1 MPAAKDELTQPELL
15 YQTVENDILKKIVS
29 GELPGGSQIPTETEL
44 CKQYKV
50 SRITV
55 RRAVQNLIDQNL
67 LYRLRGKG
75 TFVNPSKLTL
85 KRGTSTIF
93 NLSSGPQYGDKTT
106 KSILETGLIKA
117 DAHIVRELKIDNGTV
132 VQRVA
137 RLVYIENAPCAIDT
151 VYATQGTLPGLLELL
166 TDNAS
171 LFDLIANHY
180 SIATGIEKLKIT
192 AGIAGL
198 QEANLLGYI
207 VGAPVSVV
215 EHVTYACDE
224 MPLHYSKTV
233 WRADASSFE
242 FSISKDGRLL

>member
-1 MPAAKDELTQPELL
+1 MPAAKDEFTQPELL

-55 RRAVQNLIDQNL
+55 RRAVQNLIDQSL

-93 NLSSGPQYGDKTT
+93 NLSADPQYGDKTT

-117 DAHIVRELKIDNGTV
+117 DAHIARELKIDNGTV

-137 RLVYIENAPCAIDT
+137 RLVYIENAPLRHRHRLC
-151 VYATQGTLPGLLELL
+151 
-166 TDNAS
+166 NAEHS
-171 LFDLIANHY
+171 
-180 SIATGIEKLKIT
+180 TRT
-192 AGIAGL
+192 AGASHRQCQSFRPDRQPL
-198 QEANLLGYI
+198 QHRNRY
-207 VGAPVSVV
+207 
-215 EHVTYACDE
+215 
-224 MPLHYSKTV
+224 
-233 WRADASSFE
+233 
-242 FSISKDGRLL
+242 

>member
-1 MPAAKDELTQPELL
+1 MPAAKDEFTQPELL

-55 RRAVQNLIDQNL
+55 RRAVQNLIDQSL

-93 NLSSGPQYGDKTT
+93 NLSADPQYGDKTT

-117 DAHIVRELKIDNGTV
+117 DAHIARELKIDNGTV

-151 VYATQGTLPGLLELL
+151 VYATQSTLPGLLELL

-198 QEANLLGYI
+198 QEARSEERRVGKECNLSCRSRWSPY
-207 VGAPVSVV
+207 
-215 EHVTYACDE
+215 H
-224 MPLHYSKTV
+224 
-233 WRADASSFE
+233 
-242 FSISKDGRLL
+242 

>member
-1 MPAAKDELTQPELL
+1 MPAVKGEFAQPELL

-29 GELPGGSQIPTETEL
+29 GELPSGSQIPTETEL
-44 CKQYKV
+44 CKQYNV

-55 RRAVQNLIDQNL
+55 RRAVQNLIEQNL

-93 NLSSGPQYGDKTT
+93 NLSSDPQYGDKTR
-106 KSILETGLIKA
+106 KSILETGSVDA
-117 DAHIVRELKIDNGTV
+117 DAHIAQELQIENGTP
-132 VQRVA
+132 VQRIA
-137 RLVYIENAPCAIDT
+137 RLVLIDNAPCAIDT
-151 VYATQGTLPGLLELL
+151 VYATQQSLPGLLGLL
-166 TDNAS
+166 TDDVS
-171 LFDLIANHY
+171 LFNLIVNHY
-180 SIATGIEKLKIT
+180 GLTTDIEKLKIT

-215 EHVTYACDE
+215 EHITYSPDGI
-224 MPLHYSKTV
+224 PLHYSKTV

-242 FSISKDGRLL
+242 FSISKDGCLL

>member
-55 RRAVQNLIDQNL
+55 SRAVQNLIDQNL

-93 NLSSGPQYGDKTT
+93 NLSSDPQYGDKTT

-117 DAHIVRELKIDNGTV
+117 DAHIARELKIDNGTV

-151 VYATQGTLPGLLELL
+151 IYATQGTLPGLLELL

-171 LFDLIANHY
+171 LF
-180 SIATGIEKLKIT
+180 GIEKLKIT

-215 EHVTYACDE
+215 EHVTYACNE

>member
-1 MPAAKDELTQPELL
+1 MPAAKDEFTQPELL

-55 RRAVQNLIDQNL
+55 RRAVQNLIDQSL

-93 NLSSGPQYGDKTT
+93 NLSADPQYGDKTT

-117 DAHIVRELKIDNGTV
+117 DAHIARELKIDNGTV

-137 RLVYIENAPCAIDT
+137 RLV
-151 VYATQGTLPGLLELL
+151 
-166 TDNAS
+166 
-171 LFDLIANHY
+171 
-180 SIATGIEKLKIT
+180 
-192 AGIAGL
+192 
-198 QEANLLGYI
+198 
-207 VGAPVSVV
+207 
-215 EHVTYACDE
+215 
-224 MPLHYSKTV
+224 
-233 WRADASSFE
+233 
-242 FSISKDGRLL
+242 ISKMPPAPSTPFMQRRALYPDCWSFSQTMPVFST

>member
-93 NLSSGPQYGDKTT
+93 NLSSDPQYGDKTT

-117 DAHIVRELKIDNGTV
+117 ATSCALGLYRKCPLRHRHRLCNAGHS
-132 VQRVA
+132 A
-137 RLVYIENAPCAIDT
+137 RT
-151 VYATQGTLPGLLELL
+151 TG
-166 TDNAS
+166 AS
-171 LFDLIANHY
+171 HRQCQSFRPDRQP
-180 SIATGIEKLKIT
+180 
-192 AGIAGL
+192 L
-198 QEANLLGYI
+198 QHRNRY
-207 VGAPVSVV
+207 
-215 EHVTYACDE
+215 
-224 MPLHYSKTV
+224 
-233 WRADASSFE
+233 
-242 FSISKDGRLL
+242 